1 MPSETRSTPISTVL
15 IVVPAFNE
23 ESNIAETLSEIA
35 GAGLDADVLVVDDG
49 SQDRTAHVA
58 RSCGADVLVL
68 PFNLGVG
75 GAMRTG
81 FVYARRHAYRAV
93 VQVDADGQHDPTE
106 IPKLLTALGDADLV
120 IGSRFDGDDHFDVTR
135 VRRVAMRVLAW
146 AVSGLTGT
154 RLTDTTS
161 GFRASGPAAI
171 DLFAKEY
178 PAEYLGDTIEST
190 VIAARAGLVIA
201 QVPSHLRARRY
212 GEPSQSI
219 IRATLYVGRAVIVLA
234 LAAIHRRPTR
244 AAP

>member
-1 MPSETRSTPISTVL
+1 LPAETRSTTISTVL

-23 ESNIAETLSEIA
+23 QSNIADTLAEIA
-35 GAGLDADVLVVDDG
+35 EAGLDADVLVVDDG
-49 SQDRTAHVA
+49 SRDRTAQVA

-75 GAMRTG
+75 GAMRAG
-81 FVYARRHAYRAV
+81 FVYASRHDYRAV
-93 VQVDADGQHDPTE
+93 IQVDADGQHDPTE
-106 IPKLLTALGDADLV
+106 IPKLLAGLEDADLV
-120 IGSRFDGDDHFDVTR
+120 IGSRFESDHHFEVTR

-154 RLTDTTS
+154 HLTDTTS

-171 DLFAKEY
+171 DLFAREY

-190 VIAARAGLVIA
+190 VIAARAGLTIA
-201 QVPSHLRARRY
+201 QVPTHLRARRY

-219 IRATLYVGRAVIVLA
+219 LRATLYVGRAVIVLA
-234 LAAIHRRPTR
+234 LAAIHRRP
-244 AAP
+244 AEEGS